1 MQRLDRASSELPA
14 PAPSLKRDESR
25 QADQTIAT
33 LGGFKAF
40 WTPSSETDKR
50 GAHGCQRRHRAGKAA
65 PRPVFPTR
73 HEPTLAAE
81 LDNSMTAGFGLHRS
95 LSFRLAAIVATVFV
109 CLLRPAAAQEESAVV
124 AIVNGEP
131 ITEADLALAAAE
143 FGDQL
148 SQIAPASRR
157 AALVDLIVNIRLAG
171 KAAEA
176 DGLDKDAAV
185 ASRLE
190 LARERTLYSEYLRK
204 QFVAAVTEDAA
215 RKIFD
220 AELAKFVPADQVH
233 ASHIL
238 VKTEDE
244 AKAIVAELDKGADF
258 AAIAKEKSLDPGS
271 GAKGGDLG
279 FFGRGA
285 MVKPF
290 EDAAFG
296 LEVGS
301 YTKIPVESDFGW
313 HVITVVETRKEP
325 PPTFESEAQR
335 IQQDLIR
342 ATFEKAIEGLR
353 SAATIEMVTPSP
365 QPPAAPPPADTPP
378 AQ

>member
-1 MQRLDRASSELPA
+1 
-14 PAPSLKRDESR
+14 
-25 QADQTIAT
+25 
-33 LGGFKAF
+33 
-40 WTPSSETDKR
+40 
-50 GAHGCQRRHRAGKAA
+50 
-65 PRPVFPTR
+65 
-73 HEPTLAAE
+73 
-81 LDNSMTAGFGLHRS
+81 MTAGFGLHRS